1 MGVKNSKNTI
11 TAQPFLASLLKGI
24 ALIILIFTR
33 TENIYGKTSIIGF
46 DIIAECLP
54 KSMLYCQ
61 MLVSTDIKI
70 KKDLFLF
77 YLFFSKNI
85 YLKYKGKR
93 ITIKLFSRE
102 ISYRASYNYKRE
114 NFTSHYIEV
123 NNFKITKELKL
134 THEHV
139 YDLLS
144 ISYGGKKYRIN
155 KSEKYTDIEF
165 YHYFN
170 VGFSINFPGEF
181 YEEYMFIPQI
191 NVKSIRD
198 FFTPPHNEKTV
209 SNFGEKTY
217 KYFFYVELLERYKDI
232 KGYYSVI
239 FNSTNINQWI
249 SNIAIGLL
257 ENIFI
262 EYTIEIPIRTWLSL
276 YLLHIHISIGTI
288 IGTIECL
295 YKHIKND
302 YDNKNIKNDDNNKN
316 IKNDYD
322 ISLLKSFY
330 FLFLLNSMCVF
341 KISV

>member
-1 MGVKNSKNTI
+1 MGIKNSKNTI
-11 TAQPFLASLLKGI
+11 TAQPFFASLLKGI

-46 DIIAECLP
+46 DLIAECLP
-54 KSMLYCQ
+54 KNILYYQ
-61 MLVSTDIKI
+61 MQVSKDIKI
-70 KKDLFLF
+70 KKDPYLF

-114 NFTSHYIEV
+114 NFTLHYIRV
-123 NNFKITKELKL
+123 NNFKITERLKL

-144 ISYGGKKYRIN
+144 ISYGSKKYRIN
-155 KSEKYTDIEF
+155 KSKKYKINEADIEC

-170 VGFSINFPGEF
+170 IGFSINFPGEF
-181 YEEYMFIPQI
+181 YKEYMLIPQI

-209 SNFGEKTY
+209 SNFGKKTY
-217 KYFFYVELLERYKDI
+217 EYFFFVETPERVKYI

-295 YKHIKND
+295 YKHIKKD
-302 YDNKNIKNDDNNKN
+302 DDNKNIKNN
-316 IKNDYD
+316 YD

-341 KISV
+341 KISLS